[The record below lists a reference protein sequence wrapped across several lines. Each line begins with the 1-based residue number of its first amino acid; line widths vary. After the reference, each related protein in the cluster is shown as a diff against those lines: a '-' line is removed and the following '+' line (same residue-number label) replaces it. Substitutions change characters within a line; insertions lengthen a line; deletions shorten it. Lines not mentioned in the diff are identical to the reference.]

1 MRLSFDLG
9 ILKFSLSNSGL
20 RVGTKLGDTYVS
32 KRVVRAGTVSKK
44 KEKLVITEKATKR
57 VK

>member
-1 MRLSFDLG
+1 MRLEIKLG
-9 ILKFSLSNSGL
+9 MLKFSLSNSGL

-32 KRVVRAGTVSKK
+32 KRVVKTGAVSKK

>member
-9 ILKFSLSNSGL
+9 MLKFSLSNSGL

-32 KRVVRAGTVSKK
+32 KRVVKAGTVRE
-44 KEKLVITEKATKR
+44 KEREIGNYRKSY
-57 VK
+57 